1 MTQIYALGGYN
12 EVGKNCTLLKLKNE
26 AVVFDLGIHLDS
38 YIKYT
43 EDEDIININPYELT
57 KAGAIPNLEKI
68 KDIKKDVKAIIVTH
82 AHLDHCGAIPYLAN
96 EFKAPI
102 ICTPYTAEVIKTIL
116 SDENIRIKNR
126 IIVLNSNSSYKL
138 SKDIRVEFVNVTH
151 STPQTV
157 MAVVHSK
164 EGNFLYAND
173 FKFDRFP
180 TLGQKPNFKRL
191 NELGKEGISC
201 LIVDSTYAPNAS
213 KTPSESIAKQ
223 MLRDVMLGVDNRK
236 KAVIVTTFASHL
248 ARLKSIIEFGKKLNR
263 KIIFLGRS
271 LAKYVHAGENIG
283 LVNFSKDVEIVKY
296 GKQIKRRLRKIEEKR
311 RDKYLLVV
319 TGHQGEPKSTLSK
332 MVTGEIPFRFKK
344 EDNVIFSC
352 KVIPTPTNMANR
364 EVLEKNLKG
373 LGVSIFKDIHVSG
386 HCARED
392 LRELINIVTPK
403 HIIPAHG
410 TEEMR
415 KALQEL
421 GIEMGYTPKKTV
433 HLLKDGEKL
442 NIVQGNQK

>member
-1 MTQIYALGGYN
+1 MMQIYAVGGYN
-12 EVGKNCTLLKLKNE
+12 EVGKNCTALKVGDE
-26 AVVFDLGIHLDS
+26 AVLFDLGIHLDS

-43 EDEDIININPYELT
+43 EDEDIINVNTYELM
-57 KAGAIPNLEKI
+57 KVGAVPNISVIDKL
-68 KDIKKDVKAIIVTH
+68 KDKVKAIIVTH

-96 EFKAPI
+96 QFKAPI

-116 SDENIRIKNR
+116 RDENIKIKNR
-126 IIVLNSNSSYKL
+126 IIVLNANSSHKL
-138 SKDIRVEFVNVTH
+138 SNGLKIEFINVTH

-164 EGNFLYAND
+164 FGKVLYAND

-180 TLGQKPNFKRL
+180 TLGQKPNFNRL
-191 NELGKEGISC
+191 KELGKEGVQAVV
-201 LIVDSTYAPNAS
+201 VDSTYAPDAS
-213 KTPSESIAKQ
+213 KTPSESIAKH
-223 MLRDVMLGVDNRK
+223 MLRDVMLGVDNK
-236 KAVIVTTFASHL
+236 GKAVIVTTFASHL
-248 ARLKSIIEFGKKLNR
+248 ARLKSIVEFGKKLNR

-296 GKQIKRRLRKIEEKR
+296 GSKIKRKLRMVEGKGREKF
-311 RDKYLLVV
+311 LLVV

-332 MVTGEIPFRFKK
+332 MAGGEINFKFRK

-352 KVIPTPTNMANR
+352 KVIPTPVNKANR
-364 EVLEKNLKG
+364 EELEKRLKE
-373 LGVSIFKDIHVSG
+373 LGVSIFKNIHVSG

-392 LRELINIVTPK
+392 LREFINLVKPK

-410 TEEMR
+410 GIEMR

-421 GIEMGYTPKKTV
+421 AVEMGYKPKKDI
-433 HLLKDGEKL
+433 HLLKDGEKIEL
-442 NIVQGNQK
+442 